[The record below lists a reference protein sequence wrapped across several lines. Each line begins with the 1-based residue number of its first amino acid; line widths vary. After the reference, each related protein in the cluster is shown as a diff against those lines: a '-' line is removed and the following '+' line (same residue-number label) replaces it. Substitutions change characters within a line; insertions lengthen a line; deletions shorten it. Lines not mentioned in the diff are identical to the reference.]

1 MSTITV
7 RNLPDDVVARLKA
20 RAAQQGRSM
29 EAEARRVLADSVS
42 PSGIEAAAVDA
53 LVSHRLR
60 VRARPASE
68 VRARLGAIGPA
79 PGGWAEEL
87 HRDRDDDQPEDP
99 WRRRDPA

>member
-1 MSTITV
+1 MSAITV

-42 PSGIEAAAVDA
+42 PSGIEVAAFDA
-53 LVSHRLR
+53 LASHRLH

-79 PGGWAEEL
+79 PDGWAEEL
-87 HRDRDDDQPEDP
+87 HRDRDDDRPEDP
-99 WRRRDPA
+99 WRHRDPA